1 MASIRSR
8 KSVLAVVEET
18 TEGTIKAPTASTDYV
33 ALQDAAFTITPAF
46 ENLENAELRASI
58 GTSKPIVGAEAPS
71 ASLTHYMRA
80 SGVEGQAPNFSPL
93 LKAAFGSVATLGTE
107 YDTVSSSTTSLIKV
121 NTGEGV
127 NFTRGKSLLIKDTTN
142 GYRVRFVK
150 SRSSDD
156 LTIGFNLPNA
166 PASGVNLGKYVS
178 YSPADTGHP
187 SLSIWHYLGNEGAIA
202 AMAGARVTN
211 TSITIDANQLMTLGF
226 DLEGIK
232 YFFNPIAVVTGSNS
246 ITYDIGGGDVTVTVP
261 LKTYETPQELASAVT
276 TALTAAAVTCTYDND
291 TGKFSVTKAS
301 GTLAIDWLTGSN
313 SIGATLGFTADDTG
327 ALTYVADVAQ
337 DFSSPQDPT
346 FDNSDPLVAK
356 DNEVMLGLAAE
367 YACFKASSVS
377 VTIGTPKADV
387 LSVCSTSGKDGSIV
401 TQRTVE
407 MSITGLLNQYD
418 ARLVD
423 RLRNGTEI
431 GFQYTAGKKTGG
443 NWIPGTVVGI
453 YSPTCRI
460 TDFETGDADG
470 LVIAT
475 ITLSAFVNNSGE
487 GEIYMGMN

>member
-18 TEGTIKAPTASTDYV
+18 AEGTIKAPTLATEYV
-33 ALQDAAFTITPAF
+33 ALQDAAFTITPAY

-58 GTSKPIVGAEAPS
+58 GAAKPIVGAEAPS

-107 YDTVSSSTTSLIKV
+107 YNTVASSTVSVIKV
-121 NTGEGV
+121 DTGEGV

-142 GYRVRFVK
+142 GYRQRFVK
-150 SRSSDD
+150 SRSTDD
-156 LTIGFNLPNA
+156 LTIGFQVPVA
-166 PASGVNLGKYVS
+166 PGTGVNLGKYVA

-187 SLSIWHYLGNEGAIA
+187 SLSIWHYIGNEGAIA
-202 AMAGARVTN
+202 AMAGARVTS
-211 TSITIDANQLMTLGF
+211 TSVTIDATQLMTLGF

-232 YFFNPIAVVTGSNS
+232 YFFNPIEVVTGANS

-276 TALTAAAVTCTYDND
+276 TALTAAAVTCTYDNA

-301 GTLAIDWLTGSN
+301 GTLAIDWLTGTD

-337 DFSSPQDPT
+337 DFSSPQSPT
-346 FDNSDPLVAK
+346 FDDSDPLVAK
-356 DNEVMLGLAAE
+356 DNEVMVGLAAE
-367 YACFKASSVS
+367 YACFKASN
-377 VTIGTPKADV
+377 VTLTLGTPKADV
-387 LSVCSTSGKDGSIV
+387 LSVCSTSGKDGSII
-401 TQRTVE
+401 TNRTVD
-407 MSITGLLNQYD
+407 ITVTGPLTQYD

-431 GFQYTAGKKTGG
+431 QFQYTAGRKTGG
-443 NWIPGTVVGI
+443 NWIPGSVVGL
-453 YSPTCRI
+453 YSPTCTI
-460 TDFETGDADG
+460 TSFETGDADG

-475 ITLSAFVNNSGE
+475 IGLTAFVNNSGE